1 MNTENNNMKISTR
14 GQITIPKSIRKKYG
28 LNPNTEIEF
37 IPEEGGVRIQKRRG
51 RHPIWDYVGFL
62 GQGED
67 VDALIDEMRG
77 R

>member
-1 MNTENNNMKISTR
+1 MKISQR
-14 GQITIPKSIRKKYG
+14 GQVTIPKDIRKRYG
-28 LNPNTEIEF
+28 LNPDTEIEF
-37 IPEEGGVRIQKRRG
+37 VPEESGVRIQKRRG

-67 VDALIDEMRG
+67 TDAFIEEIRG

>member
-1 MNTENNNMKISTR
+1 MKISQR
-14 GQITIPKSIRKKYG
+14 GQVTIPKDIRKRYG
-28 LNPNTEIEF
+28 LNPDTEIEF
-37 IPEEGGVRIQKRRG
+37 VPEEGGVRIQKRRS

-67 VDALIDEMRG
+67 TDAFIEEIRG